1 MADLKARA
9 DALIDAFNAG
19 DLDRYMELAGAG
31 VYSEIATGRTVSGD
45 ELRDALVGWRT
56 AFPDATGTVT
66 NSVEVGDTIIQ
77 EVTWSG
83 THTGPL
89 TTPDGEIAATGNRQ
103 TTPAVIISEYE
114 GDQLKTSRHYF
125 DLMGLMAQL
134 GVS

>member
-9 DALIDAFNAG
+9 DALLDAFNAG

-31 VYSEIATGRTVSGD
+31 LYSEIATGRTVSGE
-45 ELRDALVGWRT
+45 ELRAALAGWKT

-89 TTPDGEIAATGNRQ
+89 VTPDGEIPATGNRQ
-103 TTPAVIISEYE
+103 TTPAVIVSEYE

-134 GVS
+134 GVG